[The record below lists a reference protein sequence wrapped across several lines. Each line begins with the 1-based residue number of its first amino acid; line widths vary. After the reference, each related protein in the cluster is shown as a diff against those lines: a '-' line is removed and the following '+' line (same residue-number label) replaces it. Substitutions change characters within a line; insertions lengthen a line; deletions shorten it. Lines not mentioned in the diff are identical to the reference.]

1 MKDANQTILYTKETR
16 EVLQPTLHLQSTQ
29 SSRAA
34 EQQSSRAAEQ
44 QSSRAAE
51 QQSSRALCRSRD
63 TSLCCLAVGRSERRG
78 FLDLLPEASLP
89 LAVILLAGNTHH

>member
-44 QSSRAAE
+44 QSTL
-51 QQSSRALCRSRD
+51 QI
-63 TSLCCLAVGRSERRG
+63 T
-78 FLDLLPEASLP
+78 
-89 LAVILLAGNTHH
+89 

>member
-1 MKDANQTILYTKETR
+1 LLCAKALSCYTAECCCSA
-16 EVLQPTLHLQSTQ
+16 EQQ

-51 QQSSRALCRSRD
+51 QQSSSAELKNSKLRFFTIIVYWVL
-63 TSLCCLAVGRSERRG
+63 
-78 FLDLLPEASLP
+78 
-89 LAVILLAGNTHH
+89 

>member
-34 EQQSSRAAEQ
+34 EQQSSRAAEHSADHVTLRSAAWQ
-44 QSSRAAE
+44 LVVASVVASSIF
-51 QQSSRALCRSRD
+51 
-63 TSLCCLAVGRSERRG
+63 CLRHLYRW
-78 FLDLLPEASLP
+78 L
-89 LAVILLAGNTHH
+89 